1 VSWGKVDPVDFLR
14 PVEAVIPGAQGKLLA
29 VFAETTA
36 GLSVRTAARLSGVS
50 LAQTSRI
57 LPELA
62 TLGVL
67 DRTEIPPSTVYQL
80 VEENVASRAIRLL
93 ARSRDQVL
101 AELGELAKSMVAPPV
116 SIIVFGSFA
125 RGEAGSESDVDVV
138 MVRERHVDANS
149 EWSEG
154 MDQWRRGARR
164 LTGNEVEVMEVDELE
179 VGSLLRSRRPV
190 WHDIRQDGVVVFG
203 KSLDV
208 LQASRP
214 RAHHVA

>member
-1 VSWGKVDPVDFLR
+1 MDPVDFR
-14 PVEAVIPGAQGKLLA
+14 QPVEAVIPGAQGKLLA

-62 TLGVL
+62 TLGIL

-80 VEENVASRAIRLL
+80 VEENAASRAIRSL
-93 ARSRDQVL
+93 ARSRDRVL
-101 AELGELAKSMVAPPV
+101 SELGELAKSMVIPPV

-125 RGEAGSESDVDVV
+125 RGEAGRESDVDIV
-138 MVRERHVDANS
+138 MVRGSCVDASS

-154 MDQWRRGARR
+154 LDEWRRSARR
-164 LTGNEVEVMEVDELE
+164 LTGNEVEVMEVDEFD
-179 VGSLLRSRRPV
+179 VSLRLRSRRPV
-190 WHDIRQDGVVVFG
+190 WQDIRREGIVVFG
-203 KSLDV
+203 KT
-208 LQASRP
+208 LQELQVNKQK
-214 RAHHVA
+214 AHHVA

>member
-1 VSWGKVDPVDFLR
+1 MDPVDFR
-14 PVEAVIPGAQGKLLA
+14 QPVEAVIPGAQGKLLA

-62 TLGVL
+62 TLGIL

-80 VEENVASRAIRLL
+80 VEENAASRAIRSL
-93 ARSRDQVL
+93 ARSRDRVL
-101 AELGELAKSMVAPPV
+101 SELGELAKLMAIPPV

-125 RGEAGSESDVDVV
+125 RGEAGRESDVDIV
-138 MVRERHVDANS
+138 MVRGSCFDASS

-154 MDQWRRGARR
+154 LDEWRRSARR
-164 LTGNEVEVMEVDELE
+164 LTGNEVEVMEVDEFD
-179 VGSLLRSRRPV
+179 VSLRLRSRRPV
-190 WHDIRQDGVVVFG
+190 WQDIRREGIVVFG
-203 KSLDV
+203 KT
-208 LQASRP
+208 LQELQVNKQK
-214 RAHHVA
+214 AHHVA

>member
-1 VSWGKVDPVDFLR
+1 MDFR
-14 PVEAVIPGAQGKLLA
+14 QPVEAVIPGAQGKLLA

-62 TLGVL
+62 TLGIL

-80 VEENVASRAIRLL
+80 VEENAASRAIRSL
-93 ARSRDQVL
+93 ARSRDRVL
-101 AELGELAKSMVAPPV
+101 SELGELAKLMVIPPV

-125 RGEAGSESDVDVV
+125 RGEAGRESDVDIV
-138 MVRERHVDANS
+138 MVRGSCIDASS

-154 MDQWRRGARR
+154 LDEWRRSARR
-164 LTGNEVEVMEVDELE
+164 LTGNEVEVMEVDEFD
-179 VGSLLRSRRPV
+179 VSLRLRSRRPV
-190 WHDIRQDGVVVFG
+190 WQDIRREGIVVFG
-203 KSLDV
+203 KT
-208 LQASRP
+208 LQELQVDKQK
-214 RAHHVA
+214 AHHVA

>member
-1 VSWGKVDPVDFLR
+1 MDFR
-14 PVEAVIPGAQGKLLA
+14 QPVEAVIPGAQGKLLA

-62 TLGVL
+62 TLGIL

-80 VEENVASRAIRLL
+80 VEENAASRAIRSL
-93 ARSRDQVL
+93 ARSRDRVL
-101 AELGELAKSMVAPPV
+101 SELGELAKLMVIPPV

-125 RGEAGSESDVDVV
+125 RGEAGRESDVDIV
-138 MVRERHVDANS
+138 MVRGSCVDASS

-154 MDQWRRGARR
+154 LDEWRRSARR
-164 LTGNEVEVMEVDELE
+164 LTGNEVEVMEVDEFD
-179 VGSLLRSRRPV
+179 VSLRLRSRRPV
-190 WHDIRQDGVVVFG
+190 WQDIRREGIVVFG
-203 KSLDV
+203 KT
-208 LQASRP
+208 LQELQVNKQK
-214 RAHHVA
+214 AHHVA

>member
-1 VSWGKVDPVDFLR
+1 VDFR
-14 PVEAVIPGAQGKLLA
+14 QPVEAVIPGAQGKLLA

-62 TLGVL
+62 TLGIL

-80 VEENVASRAIRLL
+80 VEENAASRAIRSL
-93 ARSRDQVL
+93 ARSRDRVL
-101 AELGELAKSMVAPPV
+101 SELGGLAKSMVIPPV

-125 RGEAGSESDVDVV
+125 RGEAGRESDIDIV
-138 MVRERHVDANS
+138 MVRGSCIDASS

-154 MDQWRRGARR
+154 LDEWRRSARR
-164 LTGNEVEVMEVDELE
+164 LTGNEVEVMEVDEFD
-179 VGSLLRSRRPV
+179 VSLRLRSRRPV
-190 WHDIRQDGVVVFG
+190 WQDIRREGIVVFG
-203 KSLDV
+203 KT
-208 LQASRP
+208 LQELQVNKQK
-214 RAHHVA
+214 AHHVA

>member
-1 VSWGKVDPVDFLR
+1 MDFR
-14 PVEAVIPGAQGKLLA
+14 QPVEAVIPGAQGKLLA

-62 TLGVL
+62 TLGIL

-80 VEENVASRAIRLL
+80 VEENAASRAIRSL
-93 ARSRDQVL
+93 ARSRERVL
-101 AELGELAKSMVAPPV
+101 SELGELAKLMVIPPV

-125 RGEAGSESDVDVV
+125 RGEAGRESDVDIV
-138 MVRERHVDANS
+138 MVRGSCVEASS

-154 MDQWRRGARR
+154 LDEWRRSARR
-164 LTGNEVEVMEVDELE
+164 LTGNEVEVMEVDEFD
-179 VGSLLRSRRPV
+179 VSLRLRSRRPV
-190 WHDIRQDGVVVFG
+190 WQDIRREGIVVFG
-203 KSLDV
+203 KT
-208 LQASRP
+208 LQELQVNKQK
-214 RAHHVA
+214 AHHVA

>member
-1 VSWGKVDPVDFLR
+1 VDPVDFLR
-14 PVEAVIPGAQGKLLA
+14 PVEAVIPGARGKVLA

-67 DRTEIPPSTVYQL
+67 DRTEVPPSTVYRL

-101 AELGELAKSMVAPPV
+101 SELGELAKSMVVPPV
-116 SIIVFGSFA
+116 SIMVFGSFA
-125 RGEAGSESDVDVV
+125 RGEAGPESDVDVI
-138 MVRERHVDANS
+138 MVQGSCVDASS

-154 MDQWRRGARR
+154 LDEWRRGARR
-164 LTGNEVEVMEVDELE
+164 LTGNEVEVMEVDELD
-179 VGSLLRSRRPV
+179 VSSRLRSRRPV
-190 WHDIRQDGVVVFG
+190 WQDIRRDGIVVFG
-203 KSLDV
+203 KTLEE
-208 LQASRP
+208 LQVNEP
-214 RAHHVA
+214 KAHHVA

>member
-1 VSWGKVDPVDFLR
+1 VDFR
-14 PVEAVIPGAQGKLLA
+14 QPVEAVIPGAQGKLLA

-62 TLGVL
+62 TLGIL

-80 VEENVASRAIRLL
+80 VEENAASRAIRSL
-93 ARSRDQVL
+93 ARSRDRVL
-101 AELGELAKSMVAPPV
+101 SELGELAKLMVIPPV

-125 RGEAGSESDVDVV
+125 RGEAGRESDVDIV
-138 MVRERHVDANS
+138 MVRGSCVDASS

-154 MDQWRRGARR
+154 LDEWRRSARR
-164 LTGNEVEVMEVDELE
+164 LTGNEVEVMEVDEFD
-179 VGSLLRSRRPV
+179 VSLRLRSRRPV
-190 WHDIRQDGVVVFG
+190 WQDIRREGIVVFG
-203 KSLDV
+203 KT
-208 LQASRP
+208 LQELQVNKQK
-214 RAHHVA
+214 AHHVA

>member
-1 VSWGKVDPVDFLR
+1 VDPVDFR
-14 PVEAVIPGAQGKLLA
+14 QPVEAVIPGAQGKLLA

-62 TLGVL
+62 TLGIL

-80 VEENVASRAIRLL
+80 VEENAASRAIRSL
-93 ARSRDQVL
+93 ARSRDRVL
-101 AELGELAKSMVAPPV
+101 AELGELAKLMVIPPV

-125 RGEAGSESDVDVV
+125 RGEAGRESDIDIV
-138 MVRERHVDANS
+138 MVRGSCIDASS

-154 MDQWRRGARR
+154 LDEWRRSARR
-164 LTGNEVEVMEVDELE
+164 LTGNEVEVMEVDEFD
-179 VGSLLRSRRPV
+179 VSLRLRSRRPV
-190 WHDIRQDGVVVFG
+190 WQDIRREGIVVFG
-203 KSLDV
+203 KT
-208 LQASRP
+208 LQELQVNKQKAR
-214 RAHHVA
+214 HVA